1 MELKELSPEL
11 TELRNVILS
20 SHLSSCYLI
29 LQHLGMGK
37 DESFS
42 YMKFKEEWIEMY
54 KNTYKIISKMK
65 PRRSSR

>member
-11 TELRNVILS
+11 NELRNVILS

-29 LQHLGMGK
+29 LQHLGLSK
-37 DESFS
+37 DETYS

-54 KNTYKIISKMK
+54 KNTYKIIAKMK
-65 PRRSSR
+65 PRKSPR